1 MKAGQ
6 QDRMH
11 SPVPGVIY
19 VLAFLLILLEGAK
32 KPLQLASEFRS
43 LVGKVLSSLGR

>member
-6 QDRMH
+6 QDRMD

-19 VLAFLLILLEGAK
+19 VLDFLLILLEGGK
-32 KPLQLASEFRS
+32 KALTVS
-43 LVGKVLSSLGR
+43 V